1 MELTSPTQLA
11 EFSSCDT
18 LTGIIH
24 VTPEF
29 KGMLELPA
37 SVTNFSGYIVHYY
50 GQPSDGLEGVILPNV
65 RYMESIEL
73 WGTYGVKS
81 VYAPRLE
88 TLGMLLVEQAVEEGA
103 TMDFGALREVNTIAL
118 SGYWSRYV

>member
-1 MELTSPTQLA
+1 
-11 EFSSCDT
+11 
-18 LTGIIH
+18 
-24 VTPEF
+24 
-29 KGMLELPA
+29 
-37 SVTNFSGYIVHYY
+37 
-50 GQPSDGLEGVILPNV
+50 
-65 RYMESIEL
+65 MESIEL